1 MPNTKL
7 MPNINLFM
15 NLSIFKKTKSL
26 LYSNKGLVVV
36 VFVFLLLIGS
46 SFFDLKILSSLNLNN
61 DKAVIQISD
70 EHNVGEESILSKPLI
85 AQGPMLNFSEPV
97 KLLIPKINV
106 NSDFELPLDIE
117 ESGDV
122 RVPNSYDKVGW
133 YKYSPT
139 PGELGPAVIF
149 GHVDSKTGPAVFYS
163 LGQLKT
169 DDDIYVE
176 RADGSTAHF
185 KVDFFERYEQ
195 KEFPTEL
202 VYGDIDHAG
211 LRLVTCSGIYLRGQQ
226 RYTHNLVVYAR
237 LVD

>member
-1 MPNTKL
+1 MLNKIK
-7 MPNINLFM
+7 N
-15 NLSIFKKTKSL
+15 L
-26 LYSNKGLVVV
+26 LYSSIGLVIIVV
-36 VFVFLLLIGS
+36 MFLIFFSLFGS
-46 SFFDLKILSSLNLNN
+46 GNVNENN
-61 DKAVIQISD
+61 DNSSNVITPRDNVMVVNSD
-70 EHNVGEESILSKPLI
+70 LVSAS
-85 AQGPMLNFSEPV
+85 SEPV
-97 KLLIPKINV
+97 RLSIPKINI
-106 NSDFELPLDIE
+106 DTTFESPLDIE
-117 ESGDV
+117 KSGEV

-211 LRLVTCSGIYLRGQQ
+211 LRLVTCSGIYVQGQQ

-237 LVD
+237 LIQ